1 MAATVS
7 SPVPASAVAPA
18 AALPAELTHRQ
29 ARQALD
35 ALLAQLRSASSANA
49 NANANGNGNKGDGMG
64 AAAAGAWVV
73 DASALQVFDSSA
85 LAVLLE
91 CRRGALVAQQP
102 FAVRGLPPALAGLAA
117 LYGVAELLA

>member
-1 MAATVS
+1 MATTDS

-49 NANANGNGNKGDGMG
+49 NGNGDGNKQDGMG

>member
-49 NANANGNGNKGDGMG
+49 NGNRNKGDGMG

>member
-1 MAATVS
+1 MATTDS

-49 NANANGNGNKGDGMG
+49 NGNGDGNKQDGMG

-102 FAVRGLPPALAGLAA
+102 FAVHGLPPALAGLAA